1 MKTSQDFFLKES
13 KAFVLFSPNPL
24 HKYYLYPK
32 IGFFFNDCYFQNKCK
47 NMLSKSQDD
56 TEGFHLT

>member
-32 IGFFFNDCYFQNKCK
+32 IGFFLMIAIFRINAKICCQNPKMILK
-47 NMLSKSQDD
+47 ASI
-56 TEGFHLT
+56 